1 MSMRRQVF
9 EWKNIMP
16 VGETISL
23 NKPPILKPNN
33 VHTLALPAN
42 IPVDIFIGGK
52 GNNLD
57 IPAEL
62 SATQYVVIDAIAVWP
77 QNLAAQIYVNTTRY
91 FENPD
96 GTVSEGITGNL
107 VPYPNG
113 HGGIYNFD
121 YKVGL
126 SPAIYIAPGQLWGIE
141 VTPLTDIPAYT
152 GNDATDIN
160 TAFCFVKYLLI
171 DGADSLVAKQL
182 ISAGWDLTVENIQ
195 RFKQDLVKHN
205 LFAGIDVGDD

>member
-23 NKPPILKPNN
+23 NKSPILKPNN

-121 YKVGL
+121 YKPVFN
-126 SPAIYIAPGQLWGIE
+126 
-141 VTPLTDIPAYT
+141 V
-152 GNDATDIN
+152 
-160 TAFCFVKYLLI
+160 
-171 DGADSLVAKQL
+171 
-182 ISAGWDLTVENIQ
+182 
-195 RFKQDLVKHN
+195 
-205 LFAGIDVGDD
+205 